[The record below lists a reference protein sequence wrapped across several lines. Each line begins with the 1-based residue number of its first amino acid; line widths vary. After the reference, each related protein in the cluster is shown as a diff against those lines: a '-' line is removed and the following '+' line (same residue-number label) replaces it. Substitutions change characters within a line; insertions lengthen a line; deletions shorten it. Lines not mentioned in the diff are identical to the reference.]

1 MTFDHAIRVFL
12 CDGEFRLPGESQKI
26 DRLLDIFCVTYCEHN
41 PRVFVNAQAALV
53 VAFAMIMLN
62 TDLHDTRLR
71 SGRTTRKPM
80 TLEAFKSNLRG
91 LNHGKNFDPDF
102 LEGMYSNIAK
112 REIRWK
118 DEDARFGGTG
128 KASSLTESKA
138 RAVLARRS
146 HATLQQLL
154 RKPVDPWESPAFS
167 EDIRAAVFE
176 TILEHFTRL
185 LSEVGLQTID
195 THLLEV
201 CISGAQMCASHIT
214 GFGGQVGKVRIL
226 LRRDVV

>member
-1 MTFDHAIRVFL
+1 MTFDHAIRVVL

-41 PRVFVNAQAALV
+41 PKVFVSAQAALV

-62 TDLHDTRLR
+62 TDLHNTRLR
-71 SGRTTRKPM
+71 AGKTSRKPM
-80 TLEAFKSNLRG
+80 TLDGFKYNLRK
-91 LNHGKNFDPDF
+91 LNHGNDFDQDF
-102 LEGMYSNIAK
+102 LESMYNNIAK

-118 DEDARFGGTG
+118 DEDTRFGGTG
-128 KASSLTESKA
+128 KAPALTESKV
-138 RAVLARRS
+138 RAILARRS
-146 HATLQQLL
+146 HAALQQLL
-154 RKPVDPWESPAFS
+154 RKPVDPWESATFS

-214 GFGGQVGKVRIL
+214 GFGGQVGKVKS
-226 LRRDVV
+226 